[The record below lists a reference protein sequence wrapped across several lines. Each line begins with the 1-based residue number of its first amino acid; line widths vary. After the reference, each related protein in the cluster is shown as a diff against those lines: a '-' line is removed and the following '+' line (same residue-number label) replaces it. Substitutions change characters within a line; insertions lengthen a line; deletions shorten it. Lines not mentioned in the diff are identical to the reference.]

1 MMNKLV
7 LALSKLNRH
16 LVIGVMLFVI
26 GLIVLEGWMLLIR
39 KPYAEYKRTV
49 ETRESLALALRQ
61 SPDQASEMSHLANEL
76 KQITDKLTSEL
87 TFPASDDKV
96 AASFM
101 ASLDQLAKVHGVSLF
116 SVKPKD
122 QKAVSVFEEMS
133 FEVSAKGSYLPLS
146 EWMLDF
152 TNTLG
157 NNATVTEFDMKTVEE
172 GKEVLLTL
180 NITLYRPLK
189 LGETTR

>member
-39 KPYAEYKRTV
+39 KPYAEYKRIV
-49 ETRESLALALRQ
+49 ETRESLALALHQ
-61 SPDQASEMSHLANEL
+61 HPDQASEMSHLANQL
-76 KQITDKLTSEL
+76 KQLTDKLTSEL

-101 ASLDQLAKVHGVSLF
+101 ASLDQSAKVHGVSLF

-122 QKAVSVFEEMS
+122 QKTVSVFEEMS

-172 GKEVLLTL
+172 GKQVLLTL
-180 NITLYRPLK
+180 NIALYRPLK